1 MRILVLSI
9 NYWPDQTGIA
19 AFNIRRCE
27 FLASRGHDVTICTG
41 PPYYPQ
47 WQVPDAYRGKLMQ
60 REQRNGVTILRSW
73 MYVPSAL
80 TTRRRV
86 LHEATFAAGCMMRAF
101 ASGKPDC
108 IFAVSPP
115 LGLGLVASTLSRVW
129 RVPYIFDV
137 EDLQP
142 DAALELGMMRTG
154 RVTNLL
160 YAVERHSYRRA
171 ALISTLT
178 EGMRQRIAGKG
189 IDASR
194 IVLFPPR
201 ADASLYGLRQRIS
214 PQAFRQRHG
223 LHGKFIVSHSGNM
236 GVKQGLGVV
245 LEAAEQSRERR
256 DLCYVFVGD
265 GAMRTQ
271 LEEQARLRR
280 LENVLFLP
288 LLDDDDFAEML
299 AATDVALVTQQKI
312 VSDIV
317 FPSKTVTLLSAG
329 CPVIASVNA
338 ASEVASAI
346 RRSGAGVVIEP
357 ERSDLLWQ
365 AIEGLIAYPARLATM
380 SLEAEKFARQSWDE
394 TITLPR
400 MVEHFLSVGR
410 RS

>member
-47 WQVPDAYRGKLMQ
+47 WQVPAAYRGKLIQ
-60 REQRNGVTILRSW
+60 RELRNGVTILRSW
-73 MYVPSAL
+73 MYVPPVL
-80 TTRRRV
+80 TTKRRV
-86 LHEATFAAGCMMRAF
+86 LHEATFAAGCLLRAF
-101 ASGKPDC
+101 GSGKPDV
-108 IFAVSPP
+108 IFAVTPP
-115 LGLGLVASTLSRVW
+115 LGLGVVASRLARWW
-129 RVPYIFDV
+129 RVPFIFDV

-142 DAALELGMMRTG
+142 DAAIELGMMQKG
-154 RVTNLL
+154 RISDVL
-160 YAVERHSYRRA
+160 YAVEWDSYRRA

-178 EGMRQRIAGKG
+178 EGMRQRIADKG
-189 IDASR
+189 IDAGK

-201 ADASLYGLRQRIS
+201 ADASLYGLRQRVS
-214 PQAFRQRHG
+214 PDRFRQRYG
-223 LHGKFIVSHSGNM
+223 LEGKLIISHSGNM

-245 LEAAEQSRERR
+245 LEAAEHSRERR
-256 DLCYVFVGD
+256 DLCYLFVGD

-271 LEEQARLRR
+271 LEEQARLRG
-280 LENVLFLP
+280 LENVRFLP
-288 LLDDDDFAEML
+288 LLNDDEFAEML

-338 ASEVASAI
+338 ASEVASAV
-346 RRSGAGVVIEP
+346 RRSSAGVVIEP

-365 AIEGLIAYPARLATM
+365 AIEEMVANPERLAAM

-394 TITLPR
+394 SITLPR
-400 MVEHFLSVGR
+400 MEEHFLSVRGR
-410 RS
+410 S

>member
-1 MRILVLSI
+1 LRILVLSI

-47 WQVPDAYRGKLMQ
+47 WQVPAAYRGKLIQ

-73 MYVPSAL
+73 MYVPPVL
-80 TTRRRV
+80 TTKRRV
-86 LHEATFAAGCMMRAF
+86 LHEATFATGCLLRAF
-101 ASGKPDC
+101 GSGKPDV
-108 IFAVSPP
+108 IFAVTPP
-115 LGLGLVASTLSRVW
+115 LGLGVVASRLARWW
-129 RVPYIFDV
+129 RVPFIFDV

-142 DAALELGMMRTG
+142 DAAIELGMMQKG
-154 RVTNLL
+154 RISDVL
-160 YAVERHSYRRA
+160 YAVEWDSYRRA

-178 EGMRQRIAGKG
+178 EGMRQRIADKG
-189 IDASR
+189 IDAGK

-201 ADASLYGLRQRIS
+201 ADASLYGLRQRVS
-214 PQAFRQRHG
+214 PDRFRQRYG
-223 LHGKFIVSHSGNM
+223 LEGKLIISHSGNM

-245 LEAAEQSRERR
+245 LEAAEHSRERR
-256 DLCYVFVGD
+256 DLCYLFVGD

-271 LEEQARLRR
+271 LEEQARLRG
-280 LENVLFLP
+280 LENVRFLP
-288 LLDDDDFAEML
+288 LLNDDEFAEML

-338 ASEVASAI
+338 ASEVASAV
-346 RRSGAGVVIEP
+346 RRSSAGVVIEP

-365 AIEGLIAYPARLATM
+365 AIEEMVANPERLAAM

-394 TITLPR
+394 SITLPR
-400 MVEHFLSVGR
+400 MEEHFLSVRGR
-410 RS
+410 S